1 MKSIL
6 LLEPSY
12 RNKYPPI
19 GLMKLATYHK
29 MQGDDVTFYKGNAS
43 DVAINESVKDIL
55 NYFTDSNVI
64 LSKAKLLIKDY
75 IITGKNSILEILL
88 NYVSDDEEKTF
99 KLMKKLNMYRS
110 AKTSG
115 RMHELF
121 FWDRIYVTTLFTF
134 YWNASVK

>member
-1 MKSIL
+1 
-6 LLEPSY
+6 
-12 RNKYPPI
+12 
-19 GLMKLATYHK
+19 MKLATYHK

-64 LSKAKLLIKDY
+64 ISKAKLLIKDY

-121 FWDRIYVTTLFTF
+121 FWDRICKSNFLLLVQNNILFCVIHE
-134 YWNASVK
+134 SVIYYIFLYNVDHLF